1 MYFNLAFMRAKVQ
14 KKRLSP
20 MNGGYSF
27 SSKIKR
33 SRFLCKG
40 LLPETAPK
48 TNTCMKTTTFYLV
61 A

>member
-1 MYFNLAFMRAKVQ
+1 
-14 KKRLSP
+14 

-33 SRFLCKG
+33 SRFLSKG

-61 A
+61 ALHKPTNIDIFL